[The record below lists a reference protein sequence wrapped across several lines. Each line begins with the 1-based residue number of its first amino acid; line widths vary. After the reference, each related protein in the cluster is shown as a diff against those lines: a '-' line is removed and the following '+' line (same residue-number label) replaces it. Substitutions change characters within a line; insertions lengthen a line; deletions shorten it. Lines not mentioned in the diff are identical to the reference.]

1 MDREA
6 FANPAREYRM
16 KTIIH
21 SWPEECGILA
31 DAVKDFGYGGT
42 ATNPPV
48 ENGYTGNKENL
59 VRFGQIL
66 QELGRRDMD
75 YWIYDEKGYPSG
87 HGGGQSLEG
96 HPELEAKGFYM
107 RRRIAREPQIAVF
120 DLDDESDRI
129 IWAAK
134 YPCDCTRMNTSIVLY
149 DQMEPVE
156 FTDTHCECDM
166 KENEA
171 LFIFCVK
178 SAYEGSHLTHNV
190 SSKNHYINILDKKAV
205 RRFLDVCYEPI
216 IRDVPE
222 AYKNACAVFTDE
234 PSLQTPYIQGDE
246 VWPYAL
252 APWAE
257 GLFEAF
263 EEEYGYSLLPY
274 LPMIF
279 EGRSSSY
286 TVRVHFYQLIGKLIA
301 GNYVKQI
308 SDWCEEHGTCFSGHY
323 LAEESLRAHVLY
335 YGSYL
340 EVLRAA
346 GYPGVDVLA
355 SYPDIYHHN
364 TTRFAQMAARKNG
377 TNGVMVELCPFINM
391 DHFSKHPVRY
401 AAGILSLLY
410 LGGCRCVNSY
420 FSSDF
425 SAYHPEVLKGYQG
438 FMSREQSIWL
448 NEYTGRLG
456 SMLDQAGNE
465 CGTFVYYAL
474 EEVQAK
480 TRPSHCAQE
489 ASDSP
494 ADRSIFEITRR
505 LFDRGMDYLFAD
517 RDDIVAAADSI
528 SGNQA
533 RISGCRVEN
542 IIVPAMDVIYPET
555 WEALIRLQEAGTA
568 VWFADKLPKYRVG
581 EKAVFAYYDFRE
593 ESVLGEFT
601 ADGRYFAA
609 KSSEQIVQEIETQEK
624 EFIVQAGVP
633 NSLLTAKYQKDG
645 KTIYFVVN
653 KTEEKQEAAWQC
665 RGKEKAEV
673 WNPADG
679 SIVEIIIGENVTID
693 ACCGMFFVF

>member
-6 FANPAREYRM
+6 FLKPAQEYRM

-21 SWPEECGILA
+21 GWPDECGILA
-31 DAVKDFGYGGT
+31 DAVRDFGYGGT
-42 ATNPPV
+42 ATNPPT

-59 VRFGQIL
+59 AKFGRIL
-66 QELGRRDMD
+66 EELNSRDMD
-75 YWIYDEKGYPSG
+75 YWIYDELGYPSG
-87 HGGGQSLEG
+87 HGGGQSLED

-107 RRRIAREPQIAVF
+107 HRRMAWEPKNAVF

-134 YPCDCTRMNTSIVLY
+134 YPCDCSRMNTSIVLY
-149 DQMEPVE
+149 DQMERVA
-156 FTDTHCECDM
+156 FTDTHCECSM

-190 SSKNHYINILDKKAV
+190 SSKNRYINILDEKAV

-216 IRDVPE
+216 VKEVPE
-222 AYKNACAVFTDE
+222 AYKNARAVFTDE

-252 APWAE
+252 APWVD

-301 GNYVKQI
+301 KNYVKQI
-308 SDWCEEHGTCFSGHY
+308 SDWCVEHGTCFSGHY

-340 EVLRAA
+340 EVLRAS

-355 SYPDIYHHN
+355 SYPDIYHQN
-364 TTRFAQMAARKNG
+364 TTRFAQMAARKNN
-377 TNGVMVELCPFINM
+377 TNGIMVELCPFINM
-391 DHFSKHPVRY
+391 EHFSEHPVRY

-425 SAYHPEVLKGYQG
+425 SSYSSEILQGYQG
-438 FMSREQSIWL
+438 FMSRGQSIWL

-456 SMLDQAGNE
+456 SMLDQAFHE

-489 ASDSP
+489 ASDSE
-494 ADRSIFEITRR
+494 ADRSIFEITRS
-505 LFDRGMDYLFAD
+505 LFDRGYDYLFAD
-517 RDDIVAAADSI
+517 RDDIVAAAGSI
-528 SGNQA
+528 SENQA
-533 RISGCRVEN
+533 WISGCRVEN
-542 IIVPAMDVIYPET
+542 IILPAMDIIYPET
-555 WEALIRLQEAGTA
+555 WEALVRLREAG
-568 VWFADKLPKYRVG
+568 VSIWFADKLPKYRVG
-581 EKAVFAYYDFRE
+581 EKAVFACYDFRE
-593 ESVLGEFT
+593 ESVLDAFT

-609 KSSEQIVQEIETQEK
+609 IPAEQIVQKIEKQEK
-624 EFIVQAGVP
+624 EFNVQADAS
-633 NSLLTAKYQKDG
+633 NSFLTAKFQKDG
-645 KTIYFVVN
+645 RKIYFVVN

-665 RGKEKAEV
+665 SGKEKAEI

-679 SIVEIIIGENVTID
+679 SIMEVEAGKSVTID
-693 ACCGMFFVF
+693 ACRGLFFVF